1 MCQKNQSGSFVV
13 SVSESRSVVSN
24 SLGPHG
30 LYNPWN
36 SPGQN
41 TGVGSSSLLQG
52 IFPTQ
57 ESNWG
62 LLHYRQILYQLIYQ
76 GNPVLWQDIFNV
88 ESLDRERQKG
98 GDRNRGGFT
107 RGWERTGKSEQD
119 VGTAKTQFLWILGSK
134 GLNNIFCIF
143 IYFIL
148 KIIANFLSFEV
159 QV

>member
-1 MCQKNQSGSFVV
+1 M
-13 SVSESRSVVSN
+13 
-24 SLGPHG
+24 
-30 LYNPWN
+30 
-36 SPGQN
+36 
-41 TGVGSSSLLQG
+41 
-52 IFPTQ
+52 
-57 ESNWG
+57 
-62 LLHYRQILYQLIYQ
+62 
-76 GNPVLWQDIFNV
+76 

-98 GDRNRGGFT
+98 GDRNNGGFT